1 MHGTNQFLHGSRIQ
15 MDHAAAGWTSKSPTA
30 RPPHLNTSRTN
41 VSERL
46 QCGFRPA
53 SRPAA
58 SSARSSA
65 SALPRLAQRG
75 ADVGVMR
82 RPTIALVAGREQKM
96 NSFAPHAS
104 TVREKGSVLSLLTY
118 FLPCP
123 RQARLALWTLGI
135 VC

>member
-1 MHGTNQFLHGSRIQ
+1 MAGTNQFVAGSRIQ
-15 MDHAAAGWTSKSPTA
+15 MDHAAAGSTSKSPTA

-46 QCGFRPA
+46 QCGFRPG

-96 NSFAPHAS
+96 NSFAPTLPLVGSDCIPPLAGRLHGLRC
-104 TVREKGSVLSLLTY
+104 TVDTCAMAYVR
-118 FLPCP
+118 
-123 RQARLALWTLGI
+123 
-135 VC
+135 

>member
-1 MHGTNQFLHGSRIQ
+1 MVGTNRLLVGSRIQ
-15 MDHAAAGWTSKSPTA
+15 MDHAAAGSTSKSPTA

-46 QCGFRPA
+46 QCGFRPG

-104 TVREKGSVLSLLTY
+104 TVKGKGAQQ
-118 FLPCP
+118 P
-123 RQARLALWTLGI
+123 A
-135 VC
+135 